1 MSQSERPYIGGQA
14 VMEGVMMR
22 APKALTVAVRRKDGS
37 IVVREQPFASRF
49 DHAPWKWPF
58 FRGIA
63 ALVESM
69 RLGYDALMFSAEQ
82 QLTEQERS
90 EASSGN
96 EGRIVMVLSI
106 VFALGLFVATPQAL
120 ATGFAK
126 LLGLSLSLESPLFHA
141 MIGGFK
147 LCVLLAYLVAIG
159 TQKDMR
165 TVFQYHGAEHMTIH
179 TYEQGLP
186 LTVEN
191 VRAQTTLH
199 PRCGTTF
206 LVLVVLVS
214 IVVGSTF
221 APLLLPN
228 ASGPAGWAM
237 LLALRIALL
246 PAIAGVSFE
255 MQRFTARFCTVGP
268 LRVLL
273 WPGFLF
279 QKLSTRR
286 PDDAQIEVAI
296 AAMRAAEW
304 RDRVG
309 AAEATTTEPHVF
321 ASLDALAARMPS
333 LSQAA

>member
-1 MSQSERPYIGGQA
+1 MSQSEKPYIGGQA
-14 VMEGVMMR
+14 VLEGVMMR
-22 APKALTVAVRRKDGS
+22 APKALTVAVRRPDGS
-37 IVVREQPFASRF
+37 IVVREEPFTSRF
-49 DHAPWKWPF
+49 DRAPWKWPL
-58 FRGIA
+58 FRGVA

-69 RLGYDALMFSAEQ
+69 RLGYGALAFSAEQ
-82 QLTEQERS
+82 QLTDEERK
-90 EASSGN
+90 EAASSN
-96 EGRIVMVLSI
+96 DGRIAMMLSV

-120 ATGFAK
+120 ASGVAK

-147 LCVLLAYLVAIG
+147 LLVLFGYLVFVGSIPE
-159 TQKDMR
+159 MR
-165 TVFQYHGAEHMTIH
+165 RVFQYHGAEHMTIH

-228 ASGPAGWAM
+228 ASGPLGWAA
-237 LLALRIALL
+237 LLALRIAML
-246 PAIAGVSFE
+246 PAIAAVSFE
-255 MQRFTARFCTVGP
+255 MQRFTARFCTTGP
-268 LRVLL
+268 LRALL

-279 QKLSTRR
+279 QKISTRR
-286 PDDAQIEVAI
+286 PDDQQIEVAI

-309 AAEATTTEPHVF
+309 AAEAQATEPHVF
-321 ASLDALAARMPS
+321 PNLEALAARMPEMH
-333 LSQAA
+333 AAA